1 MSRSLELNELAARY
15 LHYLSVDLETR
26 RMGSAG
32 NHAAAEFCVRVIEA
46 AGYEVSIPGFKC
58 LDWVTR
64 GAACRAGA
72 RNFSVHSSPYSLGCR
87 VSAPLRVASH
97 MEDFYW
103 LECSNEILLLTN
115 QLTREQLMPK
125 GYPFYNPT
133 HHQQFIALLENK
145 APAAIITAT
154 SRNPE
159 LAGGA
164 YPFPLIEDGNFNI
177 PSVYTTDRVGARL
190 AQYEGQTVHLVSQA
204 ERIPAAGVNVVGR
217 LNPYAPEKIVICA
230 HLDAK
235 INTPGALDDAAG
247 VVTLLLLSELQKGY
261 NGPYGIEL
269 LVMNGEDYYGANG
282 ELLYLEHNEG
292 QLGNIRLFINL
303 DALGY
308 IKGDTA
314 YSFYNLL
321 EHDLALLRKQ
331 LTLHNGLVEGEAWYQ
346 SDHAIFVMKGVPA
359 MAVTTENFVEITRKY
374 THTPRD
380 VPALVDIEKLV
391 QAALAIKAMI
401 GVLSPD

>member
-1 MSRSLELNELAARY
+1 
-15 LHYLSVDLETR
+15 
-26 RMGSAG
+26 
-32 NHAAAEFCVRVIEA
+32 
-46 AGYEVSIPGFKC
+46 
-58 LDWVTR
+58 
-64 GAACRAGA
+64 
-72 RNFSVHSSPYSLGCR
+72 
-87 VSAPLRVASH
+87 
-97 MEDFYW
+97 
-103 LECSNEILLLTN
+103 
-115 QLTREQLMPK
+115 
-125 GYPFYNPT
+125 
-133 HHQQFIALLENK
+133 
-145 APAAIITAT
+145 
-154 SRNPE
+154 
-159 LAGGA
+159 
-164 YPFPLIEDGNFNI
+164 
-177 PSVYTTDRVGARL
+177 
-190 AQYEGQTVHLVSQA
+190 
-204 ERIPAAGVNVVGR
+204 
-217 LNPYAPEKIVICA
+217 
-230 HLDAK
+230 
-235 INTPGALDDAAG
+235 
-247 VVTLLLLSELQKGY
+247 LSELQKGY

-303 DALGY
+303 DAPGY
-308 IKGDTA
+308 VKGDTA

-346 SDHAIFVMKGVPA
+346 SDHAIFVMKGIPA